1 MSTGTV
7 IVVAGPTASGKS
19 ALAVDLAER
28 LDGTV
33 INADAMQ
40 VYREMSVLTARP
52 GAADLARA
60 PHRLY
65 GTLPAAEACSAALWR
80 GKAVAEIRAAQA
92 AGRVP
97 VVTGGTGLY
106 LKALMQGL
114 SPVPDVPEE
123 IREATRARLK
133 RLGAAAFHA
142 EIAAADPAMGARLRP
157 SDRQRLARAAE
168 VLAATGRSLSE
179 WQGEAVAVEG
189 FRFLVLFLAPPRD
202 VLYAACDARFRGMV
216 ASGALEEAA
225 GMRDLHLDPALP
237 ASRALGLRELIASLD
252 GHMPLEAAI
261 ALAQAATRQY
271 AKRQMTW
278 FRNQL
283 SDPIRVDAQYS
294 ERLRDEILSKV
305 EHWWLTPAAGSV

>member
-1 MSTGTV
+1 MSTGAV

-28 LDGTV
+28 LGGTV

-52 GAADLARA
+52 GVADLVRA

-65 GTLPAAEACSAALWR
+65 GVLPSAEACSAALWR
-80 GKAVAEIRAAQA
+80 ERAVAEIREAHSE
-92 AGRVP
+92 GRVP

-114 SPVPDVPEE
+114 SPVPDVPAP
-123 IREATRARLK
+123 IREATRARLE
-133 RLGAAAFHA
+133 RLGPADFHA
-142 EIAAADPAMGARLRP
+142 ELAVSDPAMAARLRP

-168 VLAATGRSLSE
+168 VLAATGRSLAA
-179 WQGEAVAVEG
+179 WQGEAAAVEG
-189 FRFLVLFLAPPRD
+189 FRFLTLFLAPPRD
-202 VLYAACDARFRGMV
+202 ALYAACNGRFRAMV

-225 GMRDLHLDPALP
+225 AMRDLQLDPALP
-237 ASRALGLRELIASLD
+237 AARALGLRELIGHLEGEMSLED
-252 GHMPLEAAI
+252 AI
-261 ALAQAATRQY
+261 AAAQAGTRHY

-283 SDPIRVDAQYS
+283 PDPIRIDAQYS

-305 EHWWLTPAAGSV
+305 EHWQLTPAAGSV